1 MTAFKVSVLA
11 ASMLLT
17 HTVFAATNTYCG
29 KKGAGEGASYLEDDK
44 GKVVLALGDQEDDEQ
59 LLKEAN
65 KLVKGGLKNG
75 EAYCVT
81 VMTNA
86 GGTPVKVI
94 KAKPDLLTINKKT
107 VIPVAAPTGKPMPT
121 QEDKKTQTLKEVK
134 TPPAG
139 ATPAPK
145 VVPVAE

>member
-1 MTAFKVSVLA
+1 MTKLKASVLA
-11 ASMLLT
+11 ATLFFT
-17 HTVFAATNTYCG
+17 QGAVAATNTYCG
-29 KKGAGEGASYLEDDK
+29 KKSASEGASYLEDDK
-44 GKVVLALGDQEDDEQ
+44 GKVVLALGDQEEGEQ

-65 KLVKGGLKNG
+65 KLVKGGLKEG

-94 KAKPDLLTINKKT
+94 KAKPDLLTMNKKT

-121 QEDKKTQTLKEVK
+121 QDEKKTQTLKEVK
-134 TPPAG
+134 TP
-139 ATPAPK
+139 
-145 VVPVAE
+145 VPVTE